1 MASIEKRI
9 NKAGE
14 VTSYKIIVYGGM
26 DSTGEPIRRRMTWK
40 PDGKMTAKQA
50 EKAVQAVAAKFEEEV
65 SQGFHTDDSMTFAEY
80 AEKVI
85 KMKERNG
92 LQPRTIVRYRS
103 MLPRI
108 NAAIGHIPLSKI
120 RPQHLNDLY
129 ENLAEA
135 GIREDADRAVLVIDL
150 EKELRKRHLSKWS
163 FAKIAEVST
172 NTLRSAEEG
181 NAILISSAQA
191 IAEGLEMADNK
202 VFRVEQNRK
211 PLSKKTILE
220 HHRLISSILH
230 EAEKEMCVMYNAAER
245 ATPPKAGKSKPD
257 YYQPEVL
264 DQIIRAL
271 DGAPTKWKTITYLL
285 IDTGCRRGE
294 AMGLKWESVDFRNEL
309 VTIERALLYTA
320 ETGTFE
326 GPPKNGESRVVR
338 IAPETAA
345 MLKAWKKVQDQQKR
359 DSGDRWI
366 DTGYVFTR
374 ESGEPMSP
382 DSITQWLSTF
392 AQKNGLPHIHP
403 HAFRHTAAS
412 NMIADGVDL
421 VTTANEL
428 GHADPTTTA
437 KIYAH
442 QIKAAKARASQV
454 RANVFSHA

>member
-40 PDGKMTAKQA
+40 PDAKMTAKQA

-191 IAEGLEMADNK
+191 IAAGLEMADSK

-211 PLSKKTILE
+211 PLSKK
-220 HHRLISSILH
+220 
-230 EAEKEMCVMYNAAER
+230 
-245 ATPPKAGKSKPD
+245 
-257 YYQPEVL
+257 QF
-264 DQIIRAL
+264 
-271 DGAPTKWKTITYLL
+271 W
-285 IDTGCRRGE
+285 
-294 AMGLKWESVDFRNEL
+294 
-309 VTIERALLYTA
+309 
-320 ETGTFE
+320 
-326 GPPKNGESRVVR
+326 
-338 IAPETAA
+338 
-345 MLKAWKKVQDQQKR
+345 
-359 DSGDRWI
+359 
-366 DTGYVFTR
+366 
-374 ESGEPMSP
+374 
-382 DSITQWLSTF
+382 SIT
-392 AQKNGLPHIHP
+392 
-403 HAFRHTAAS
+403 
-412 NMIADGVDL
+412 D
-421 VTTANEL
+421 
-428 GHADPTTTA
+428 
-437 KIYAH
+437 
-442 QIKAAKARASQV
+442 
-454 RANVFSHA
+454 